1 MGLSAPPEIPHSFHP
16 HGLRYGEK
24 IQVVSE
30 EEEDIYMC
38 IYISEV

>member
-1 MGLSAPPEIPHSFHP
+1 MGLSAPPELPRSFHP

-30 EEEDIYMC
+30 EEENIYMC
-38 IYISEV
+38 IYIREV